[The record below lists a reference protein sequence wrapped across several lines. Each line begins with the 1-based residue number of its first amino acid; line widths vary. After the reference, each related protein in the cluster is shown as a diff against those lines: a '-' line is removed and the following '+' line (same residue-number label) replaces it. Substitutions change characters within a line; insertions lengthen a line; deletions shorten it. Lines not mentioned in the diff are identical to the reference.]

1 MRTCRI
7 CRFETEFDDT
17 VLNLPS
23 GACVCLRCY
32 GRETG
37 SGRVMPALLR
47 QSITEVLVEAE
58 RALAAAAANF
68 DDHPLG

>member
-7 CRFETEFDDT
+7 CRFDTELDDI
-17 VLNLPS
+17 VLALPS

-37 SGRVMPALLR
+37 SALPMPKSLR
-47 QSITEVLVEAE
+47 RDVIV
-58 RALAAAAANF
+58 ALANFEVSTSTAA
-68 DDHPLG
+68 DHP

>member
-7 CRFETEFDDT
+7 CRFETELDDI
-17 VLNLPS
+17 VLALPS

-37 SGRVMPALLR
+37 SALPMPKALR
-47 QSITEVLVEAE
+47 RDVIITL
-58 RALAAAAANF
+58 ANF
-68 DDHPLG
+68 EVSTSTTADHP